1 MKEKLIFWLV
11 TVLILITSPLLF
23 VFDSSSNALPEISC
37 STKASIIPPEDAAVQ
52 KININTASL
61 DELVLLDGIGP
72 VIAQRII
79 DYRNENGGFDS
90 TDELNEVSGIGDKTL
105 QALLPYI
112 CI

>member
-1 MKEKLIFWLV
+1 MKEKLIFWLTTTLFIV
-11 TVLILITSPLLF
+11 ASALLF
-23 VFDSSSNALPEISC
+23 INSSSPDVLPEITCNIQKSVI
-37 STKASIIPPEDAAVQ
+37 TKAEETAL

-61 DELVLLDGIGP
+61 DELIKLNGIGP

-90 TDELNEVSGIGDKTL
+90 VEELDEVSGIGDKTL